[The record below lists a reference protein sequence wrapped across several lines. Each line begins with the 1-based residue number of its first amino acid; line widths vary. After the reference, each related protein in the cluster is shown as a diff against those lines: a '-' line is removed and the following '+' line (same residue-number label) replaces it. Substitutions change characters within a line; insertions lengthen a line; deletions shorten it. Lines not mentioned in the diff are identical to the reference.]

1 MKSRIKRRLLSFFN
15 FPARRNNES
24 VRLGWGLVSRQ
35 LVSQFPQIV
44 ILVLAS
50 VVAATLEGATMGLLG
65 LAVSTYVDGEVTLA
79 SRLPARLEDF
89 YESVAQRFDKGIFF
103 VLLIVAA
110 VTAQVFKSLA
120 LAISDWM
127 QINLTYATRQAL
139 QKKLTAHIMGLSYSD
154 VTQIPAG
161 RLATLIDQSKLV
173 LDVTIQFGNLVRASF
188 MAIAYFLVMVSLSVT
203 LTGSV
208 LLAVALLWAVLSV
221 VIGKIRRLAEQATW
235 GELEVWRWTVEYMNA
250 PRLLRVFN
258 STALAQNN
266 INEAWDRQ
274 LRPERRA
281 DLIYS
286 LVPKA
291 LELIT
296 VTGAGAFL
304 VIMFLVTVNE
314 KEAIISTLFVYVLI
328 FFRLRPV
335 FKSFSDFRA
344 KLARIVP
351 RLEVVG
357 NLLLFG
363 KGHEKKAGSGREPV
377 FLHSLEL
384 HDVSF
389 SYPGSDVLA
398 LKGLNFKINRGETVA
413 IVGRSGAGKS
423 TVADLLLGLFSP
435 TRGEILIDGVDL
447 QETDQARWRE
457 KIGVVDQEAFLLNTT
472 IRENI
477 AFARGDVP
485 QADLERVAKAA
496 YADEFIGELEDG
508 YETVIGDRGLRLSG
522 GQQQRVVLARALLR
536 NPEFLIL
543 DEATSA
549 LDTESERLIQ
559 QTLDDLHH
567 NRTILIIA
575 HRLSTIARSDKVI
588 VLDDGAIIEQGKVSE
603 LVESGGHFAKLWK
616 LQQGA

>member
-1 MKSRIKRRLLSFFN
+1 MKLGIKRRLLLFFEL
-15 FPARRNNES
+15 PARRNNKS

-35 LVSQFPQIV
+35 LVSQYPQIG
-44 ILVLAS
+44 ILVVAS
-50 VVAATLEGATMGLLG
+50 VVAATLEGVTMGLLG
-65 LAVSTYVDGEVTLA
+65 LSVSTYVDGEVTLA
-79 SRLPARLEDF
+79 SRLPARLEGWYD
-89 YESVAQRFDKGIFF
+89 SIAQQLDKGIFF
-103 VLLIVAA
+103 VVLICAAVAA
-110 VTAQVFKSLA
+110 QILKSVA

-127 QINLTYATRQAL
+127 QINLTYGTRQAL
-139 QKKLTAHIMGLSYSD
+139 QKKLTAHIMGLSYAD

-188 MAIAYFLVMVSLSVT
+188 MALAYFLVMASLSVT
-203 LTGSV
+203 LTGSI
-208 LLAVALLWAVLSV
+208 LLAVALLWAVLGI
-221 VIGKIRRLAEQATW
+221 VIGKIRRLAEKATW

-258 STALAQNN
+258 STGLAQKS
-266 INEAWDRQ
+266 IDQAWDRQ

-286 LVPKA
+286 LVPKT
-291 LELIT
+291 LEVIT
-296 VTGAGAFL
+296 VAGAGAFL

-314 KEAIISTLFVYVLI
+314 KEAVISTLFVYVLI

-357 NLLLFG
+357 DLLTFG
-363 KGHEKKAGSGREPV
+363 KGLDERTQGRREPS
-377 FLHSLEL
+377 FMRSIEL
-384 HDVSF
+384 RNVSF
-389 SYPGSDVLA
+389 FYPGSDVLA
-398 LKGLNFKINRGETVA
+398 LRDISFKINRGETVA
-413 IVGRSGAGKS
+413 VVGRSGAGKS
-423 TVADLLLGLFSP
+423 TLADLLLGLFSP
-435 TRGEILIDGVDL
+435 SRGAILIDGVDL
-447 QETDQARWRE
+447 RDLDQARWRE

-472 IRENI
+472 VRENI
-477 AFARGDVP
+477 AFARDGVSHE
-485 QADLERVAKAA
+485 ALETVATAA
-496 YADEFIGELEDG
+496 YADEFIRELESG

-559 QTLDDLHH
+559 QTLDDLHRD
-567 NRTILIIA
+567 RTILIIA

-588 VLDDGAIIEQGKVSE
+588 VLDNGVIIEQGGLSE
-603 LVESGGHFAKLWK
+603 LIESEGHFSKLWK
-616 LQQGA
+616 LQHGT